1 MSPEL
6 EAIRPPSKDISL
18 PEIADDV
25 PLPPRYSSM
34 FDSKGRV
41 YYLDHEKKTTQ
52 WLNPV
57 KATEFKKR
65 GIKGI
70 DLCFRRTTA
79 KGLEYLVNYNTGDV
93 VGPHWNGSYGS
104 FNVFDEEG
112 KSYETGFKEG
122 KLDVSVRGAWPQEA
136 VDRIK
141 NGNILQHI
149 AML

>member
-6 EAIRPPSKDISL
+6 EAIRPSSEDISL

-41 YYLDHEKKTTQ
+41 FYLDHEKETTQ

-57 KATEFKKR
+57 KATEFRKR
-65 GIKGI
+65 GMKGI

-79 KGLEYLVNYNTGDV
+79 NGLEYLVNYNTGHV
-93 VGPHWNGSYGS
+93 VGPHWNGGYGTFDV
-104 FNVFDEEG
+104 FNGEG
-112 KSYETGFKEG
+112 KLYTTGFKEG
-122 KLDVSVRGAWPQEA
+122 KLDVSVRGAWPQE
-136 VDRIK
+136 VLDRIK
-141 NGNILQHI
+141 DGNPPQYTP
-149 AML
+149 ML